1 MDDNSV
7 QSSNASAIASML
19 TLGAMSIWRWT
30 CRFMSGLLSQVW
42 FLLGLL
48 GLGVILMVDIIA
60 TYRRQASKTQASAL
74 NTRPGPFP
82 IHDKGQIY
90 LIQPDGSRTPVSHLY
105 ASTQL
110 KAYADVL
117 GAAAVWE
124 KTKLP
129 E

>member
-1 MDDNSV
+1 MDENSV
-7 QSSNASAIASML
+7 QSSNASAIASTL
-19 TLGAMSIWRWT
+19 TLGAMSIWRWI
-30 CRFMSGLLSQVW
+30 CRFMSGLWSLASSVLV
-42 FLLGLL
+42 LLGLAA
-48 GLGVILMVDIIA
+48 ILMVDIA
-60 TYRRQASKTQASAL
+60 TYRRQASKIQGQGL
-74 NTRPGPFP
+74 RTRPGPFP

-124 KTKLP
+124 KTKL
-129 E
+129 